1 MLKLTPQQVAL
12 TVSRTMCL
20 VSCWKI
26 VRVDATVLCFTDHNK
41 SLVFDGLTYEPGY
54 SATASARQRV
64 EGTDPQNLELK
75 GFITSAKI
83 TDADIR
89 AGLYRN
95 AVVTEFVVDWRYPDV
110 GAYAINVMYLD
121 NIKWDDLHWTAQ
133 LSGQKMRLNAK
144 VGDLYTR
151 NCRYVLGDAR
161 CGVSLAGLT
170 VSSSVSSVV
179 KQRSRVSTPL
189 AQASGYFDGAL
200 LTFTSGPNSGYK
212 SVVKSHATGQL
223 EFQVRTPYDIS
234 AGNTFTIAPGCD
246 HHEATCK
253 DKFNNFTRFGGYPT
267 IPGTNK
273 SFATPD
279 IRQPQ

>member
-26 VRVDATVLCFTDHNK
+26 VRVDNTVLCFTDHNK
-41 SLVFDGLTYEPGY
+41 SIVFDGLTYEPGY

-64 EGTDPQNLELK
+64 EGSDPQNLEFK
-75 GFITSAKI
+75 GFITSDKI

-89 AGLYRN
+89 AGRYRN
-95 AVVTEFVVDWRYPDV
+95 AVVTEFLVDWRYPYA
-110 GAYAINVMYLD
+110 GAYAINVMYVD
-121 NIKWDDLHWTAQ
+121 NIKWDNFHWTAQ
-133 LSGQKMRLNAK
+133 LSGQKMRLNAR
-144 VGDLYTR
+144 VGDVYTR

-170 VSSSVSSVV
+170 VSSSVTSVV
-179 KQRSRVSTPL
+179 TPRLRIATPL
-189 AQASGYFDGAL
+189 AQPNGYFDGAS
-200 LTFTSGPNSGYK
+200 LTFTSGLNSGHT
-212 SVVKSHATGQL
+212 SVVKLHASGQL
-223 EFQVRTPYDIS
+223 ELQVRTPYDIT
-234 AGNTFTIAPGCD
+234 AGNAFTIVPGCD
-246 HHEATCK
+246 RHESTCK
-253 DKFNNFTRFGGYPT
+253 EKFNNFNNFGGYPT